1 MKKTKILCTIG
12 PSSISKNV
20 QKKMYEAGIN
30 GVRINTAF
38 GSLEEYESIVKNVR
52 RIGEISILVDIK
64 GPELRIK
71 VPESRPVKKGETVY
85 LGSESELSFNHDI
98 YDQLETGDK
107 ILIDDAMLQTEVVG
121 KKDKQVQ
128 LLVKNDWVLKDGKG
142 VNIPTKTLK
151 TPCLNEKDLRII
163 EFAKENEVEYIA
175 LSFTRNQADVLTLRE
190 KLADS
195 EIGIVAK
202 IENLQ
207 GFENFHEIL
216 SEADGIMI
224 ARGDLGVELP
234 LEQLPLIQKQM
245 IGQCNQQGKT
255 VITATEMLESMIENP
270 RPTRAEISDVAN
282 AVLDGTDVLM
292 LSGET
297 AIGKYPVES
306 VLMMTRIAEQTEPYV
321 VNRVTEEKF
330 QNISRSISRA
340 IWQVTETMPIDK
352 VVALTRSGYTA
363 RMITRFRLTQP
374 IIAVTPSKVSA
385 RKLDLN
391 YGVHPIVFDYMKKKD
406 HISSTAKMLFSKGL
420 VKSEEIVLFS
430 AGFRTSTIHA
440 SNMIEVHK
448 ISDLLESETG

>member
-38 GSLEEYESIVKNVR
+38 GSLGEYESTVKNVR

-107 ILIDDAMLQTEVVG
+107 ILIDDGMLQTEAVG

-128 LLVKNDWVLKDGKG
+128 LLVKNDWVLKDGRG
-142 VNIPTKTLK
+142 VNIPGKTLN

-175 LSFTRNQADVLTLRE
+175 LSFTRNRADVLTLRE
-190 KLADS
+190 RLADS
-195 EIGIVAK
+195 DVGIVAK

-282 AVLDGTDVLM
+282 AVLT
-292 LSGET
+292 
-297 AIGKYPVES
+297 
-306 VLMMTRIAEQTEPYV
+306 EQMY
-321 VNRVTEEKF
+321 
-330 QNISRSISRA
+330 
-340 IWQVTETMPIDK
+340 
-352 VVALTRSGYTA
+352 
-363 RMITRFRLTQP
+363 
-374 IIAVTPSKVSA
+374 
-385 RKLDLN
+385 
-391 YGVHPIVFDYMKKKD
+391 
-406 HISSTAKMLFSKGL
+406 
-420 VKSEEIVLFS
+420 
-430 AGFRTSTIHA
+430 
-440 SNMIEVHK
+440 
-448 ISDLLESETG
+448 